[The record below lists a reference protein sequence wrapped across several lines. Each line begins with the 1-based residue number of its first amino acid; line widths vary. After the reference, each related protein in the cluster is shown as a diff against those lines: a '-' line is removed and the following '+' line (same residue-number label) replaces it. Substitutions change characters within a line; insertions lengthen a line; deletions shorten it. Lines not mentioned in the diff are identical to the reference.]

1 MNFSLLSY
9 RPAKLYTILWHIL
22 FYTIICYGFH
32 RYLFKYSHG
41 AFAKDGYQQT
51 PLIWQAGKFVVISV
65 ILSLIYLN
73 SRFISRIPVKL
84 LLFYAF
90 MAFVLFINIGSILLY
105 GVIQTDEI
113 EYLIYATLLLP
124 LGFVVKDDLQILADA
139 IGPILNV
146 CQFIL
151 IASNAIVIFN
161 YFMFRIIPFHAY
173 EGVLLRFGGLWD
185 DPNTL
190 AIVSVL
196 LMGYALINKQYL
208 FVALHV
214 ISIILTVSL
223 NGYILLIAFSFYWM
237 FANSKRRLLYISL
250 FVGLFITLALLV
262 FYNLDYVVGIY
273 NAKQESIDQHSSLST
288 LTFYGIP
295 FLQPVIFHETWFISE
310 SINYFPL
317 SIIFTLA
324 LVAIFVRFFL
334 IDSRSIQ
341 RLLFILFFL
350 TSLFLPFLYMF
361 PVNFIALLF
370 LVLYTKGV
378 RF

>member
-1 MNFSLLSY
+1 MNSFSFSY
-9 RPAKLYTILWHIL
+9 RPVKFYTVLWHLL

-51 PLIWQAGKFVVISV
+51 PLVWQAGKFVLIGI

-73 SRFISRIPVKL
+73 SHFVTRIPIR
-84 LLFYAF
+84 LFQFYVF
-90 MAFVLFINIGSILLY
+90 LAFVLFINIGSILLY

-124 LGFVVKDDLQILADA
+124 LGFVVKNDLQVLANS
-139 IGPILNV
+139 IGSILNV
-146 CQFIL
+146 CQYIL
-151 IASNAIVIFN
+151 VASNVIVIFN
-161 YFMFRIIPFHAY
+161 YFMFRTIPFHAY
-173 EGVLLRFGGLWD
+173 EGILMRFGGLWD

-196 LMGYALINKQYL
+196 LMGYALINKQYV

-214 ISIILTVSL
+214 ISVILTISL
-223 NGYILLIAFSFYWM
+223 NGYILIIAFSFYWM
-237 FANSKRRLLYISL
+237 IAKSEKRLLYMSL
-250 FVGLFITLALLV
+250 FAGLIFLMALLV
-262 FYNLDYVVGIY
+262 FYNLDYVVAIY
-273 NAKQESIDQHSSLST
+273 KAKQESIDQHSSLST

-310 SINYFPL
+310 TINYFPF
-317 SIIFTLA
+317 SILFTLA
-324 LVAIFVRFFL
+324 LIVIFVRFFFV
-334 IDSRSIQ
+334 DTRSIQ
-341 RLLFILFFL
+341 RLLFILFFV